1 MNDLNNKVEQIS
13 SANGTSVVS
22 SERLPRSK
30 DESRK
35 TKSSLR
41 KRGKKTSS
49 KEGTLT
55 SEKKSRDG
63 SSMNVSSQLREATE
77 SQSEDPYS
85 ETQTATRKTSSNNVH
100 KVSSGKQGKTSKQKS
115 DTKEM
120 QGPVLQLEKSNNEK
134 P

>member
-35 TKSSLR
+35 SKSGMK
-41 KRGKKTSS
+41 KRGKKLLS
-49 KEGTLT
+49 KEGTVT
-55 SEKKSRDG
+55 SEQKSRDG

-77 SQSEDPYS
+77 S
-85 ETQTATRKTSSNNVH
+85 
-100 KVSSGKQGKTSKQKS
+100 
-115 DTKEM
+115 
-120 QGPVLQLEKSNNEK
+120 
-134 P
+134 